1 MISANVLCRRQII
14 LKENIERYKLDK
26 LESDTT
32 KKKVNKLKC
41 TVIRFII
48 IIL

>member
-1 MISANVLCRRQII
+1 MCFVEDKLFQRKI
-14 LKENIERYKLDK
+14 LRYKLDK

-32 KKKVNKLKC
+32 KKKVIKLKC